1 MNIGIEIAP
10 TSELIDKYIGVM
22 KFTFTVTKWLSHQ
35 GEFDNFKI
43 LYFEDIVKDNKA
55 VYKSVCDFLGLEANN
70 LVFSQANSI
79 GEVKELVEENG
90 IPTINHIIEFSDEQV
105 LTINQQ
111 IDELS
116 EILNQDFSYWKR

>member
-1 MNIGIEIAP
+1 
-10 TSELIDKYIGVM
+10 M
-22 KFTFTVTKWLSHQ
+22 KFPDTISRWIAHQ
-35 GEFDNFKI
+35 NEFDNFKI